1 MITYFLSNV
10 ITPPISN
17 AAQTAVSSVSA
28 KTTWNKGK
36 TAIKYSY
43 LPKQPVT
50 KAQQQSNIHICQ
62 NNLERRHNNNQ
73 IFIFAKTTCN
83 KGTTAIK
90 YSYLPKQPVTKEQQQ
105 SNIHICQN
113 NLLRRNNSNQIFI
126 LILPKQPVTKEQ
138 QQSNIHICQNNL

>member
-17 AAQTAVSSVSA
+17 AAQTAVSAVSA
-28 KTTWNKGK
+28 KTTCNEGT

-43 LPKQPVT
+43 LLKQPAT

-62 NNLERRHNNNQ
+62 NNL
-73 IFIFAKTTCN
+73 K

-90 YSYLPKQPVTKEQQQ
+90 YSYLPKQPGT
-105 SNIHICQN
+105 
-113 NLLRRNNSNQIFI
+113 
-126 LILPKQPVTKEQ
+126 
-138 QQSNIHICQNNL
+138 